1 MRLKIYL
8 VASPINVRISKPSLR
23 SIFIFSVQHMSL
35 KREILTVNGS
45 VWKRLYVESDYQDR
59 KMLFGSALCALLVA
73 ITYKEN
79 HPRKMIMT
87 LVIDLRAVIQHY

>member
-1 MRLKIYL
+1 MRFKIYL

-45 VWKRLYVESDYQDR
+45 VWKRLYVESD
-59 KMLFGSALCALLVA
+59 
-73 ITYKEN
+73 
-79 HPRKMIMT
+79 
-87 LVIDLRAVIQHY
+87 